1 MANVGF
7 GRGKGLRDDAGTI
20 CDRYV
25 MMVSTWLLINCFDVK
40 VK

>member
-1 MANVGF
+1 MSNVGF

-20 CDRYV
+20 CYRYV
-25 MMVSTWLLINCFDVK
+25 MMSTWLLINCFDVK